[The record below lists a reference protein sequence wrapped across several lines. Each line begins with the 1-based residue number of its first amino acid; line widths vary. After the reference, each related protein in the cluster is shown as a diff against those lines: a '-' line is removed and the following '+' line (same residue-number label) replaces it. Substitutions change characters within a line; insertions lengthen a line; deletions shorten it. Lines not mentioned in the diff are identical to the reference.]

1 MPRVL
6 IIATIPYTTNDVSR
20 TLDSYFH
27 FWRHEDVAQIFSRN
41 ETPCK
46 GHCEQLYQITDADL
60 LKCWLKKKNTTGR
73 VYHYDELPEMGSKAS
88 DDNNSDFKGAY
99 KIGRMHTPSIEL
111 LRRILWR
118 KKYWC
123 TEKLNQWLDE
133 FKPEVIVYNYSNHL
147 FTQQI
152 ALYVAQKYSIPI
164 ITTIAD
170 DYYFNDEKSFSLS
183 YKLYRR
189 MFKRLSERIFSW
201 KGSAVYCSDKIRDK
215 YNARFDLK
223 GETVYYSSQIQRRG
237 FRIIDTARPRFVY
250 CGSIRLGRNL
260 ALLEIAEALQRINT
274 DYHIE
279 VYSNEKDIEYYGM
292 LENHPGIKYG
302 GAIPYSE
309 VQEISMSCDVLV
321 VAEGF
326 REEDLNFTRYSLSTK
341 VADSLSSGPAIFVY
355 GPSEAGAIEYLKQT
369 RAAQICS
376 DKDSLIDSLRE
387 LIFNA
392 DLQRLNYEQAVNAA
406 NMNHTVESCCEAFRK
421 VLKRTLEKR

>member
-1 MPRVL
+1 M
-6 IIATIPYTTNDVSR
+6 
-20 TLDSYFH
+20 
-27 FWRHEDVAQIFSRN
+27 
-41 ETPCK
+41 
-46 GHCEQLYQITDADL
+46 
-60 LKCWLKKKNTTGR
+60 
-73 VYHYDELPEMGSKAS
+73 
-88 DDNNSDFKGAY
+88 
-99 KIGRMHTPSIEL
+99 
-111 LRRILWR
+111 
-118 KKYWC
+118 
-123 TEKLNQWLDE
+123 
-133 FKPEVIVYNYSNHL
+133 
-147 FTQQI
+147 
-152 ALYVAQKYSIPI
+152 
-164 ITTIAD
+164 
-170 DYYFNDEKSFSLS
+170 
-183 YKLYRR
+183 
-189 MFKRLSERIFSW
+189 
-201 KGSAVYCSDKIRDK
+201 
-215 YNARFDLK
+215 
-223 GETVYYSSQIQRRG
+223 
-237 FRIIDTARPRFVY
+237 
-250 CGSIRLGRNL
+250 
-260 ALLEIAEALQRINT
+260 LEIAEALQRINT